1 MDFNSFYYWKQ
12 SSVFLNLI
20 RVRES
25 IQNLRINS
33 ENNSALRFCTSR
45 TTLSTNIHTSQ
56 DSLEKQNHPDID
68 INIDI
73 GRIIRKNWL
82 WRLADPICSVGQQ
95 AESQDSCWCRWS

>member
-33 ENNSALRFCTSR
+33 ENNSSLRFCTSR
-45 TTLSTNIHTSQ
+45 ATLGTNIHTSQ
-56 DSLEKQNHPDID
+56 DSLEEQNHPDID

-82 WRLADPICSVGQQ
+82 LRLASPNL
-95 AESQDSCWCRWS
+95 